1 MGQPNGN
8 IDIGTCWE
16 IEIIR
21 KVSYGTYQ
29 VCAHKIWR
37 FAAVLDH
44 PLSSRFFDLADI
56 HDRPG
61 IEIGVG

>member
-1 MGQPNGN
+1 MIPSQHGVQDFLRICNSTFLPVDGEA
-8 IDIGTCWE
+8 IDYLEGRRAYTD
-16 IEIIR
+16 
-21 KVSYGTYQ
+21 
-29 VCAHKIWR
+29 
-37 FAAVLDH
+37 VLDH

>member
-1 MGQPNGN
+1 LGN
-8 IDIGTCWE
+8 RNYLEGELWNLPGM
-16 IEIIR
+16 R
-21 KVSYGTYQ
+21 S
-29 VCAHKIWR
+29 KIWR
-37 FAAVLDH
+37 FAAVFDH

>member
-1 MGQPNGN
+1 LWG
-8 IDIGTCWE
+8 
-16 IEIIR
+16 IEIIW
-21 KVSYGTYQ
+21 KVGYGTYQ
-29 VCAHKIWR
+29 VCSQKIWR
-37 FAAVLDH
+37 LAAVLDH